1 MARILIVEDSPAN
14 MMLVETL
21 LESCG
26 HTLFQAERAPQA
38 LDIARREQLD
48 LILMD
53 IQLPGMDGIEATRIL
68 KADPRTSGV
77 PVVALT
83 AFAMKGDRER
93 LLQAGCDGYIEKPI
107 NYIDFLAEVAAII
120 ERADPAP

>member
-14 MMLVETL
+14 MTLIETL

-26 HTLFQAERAPQA
+26 HILFEADRAPLA
-38 LDIARREQLD
+38 LDIARRERLD

-53 IQLPGMDGIEATRIL
+53 IQMPGMDGIEATRIL
-68 KADPRTSGV
+68 KADPRTRAV

-93 LLQAGCDGYIEKPI
+93 LLEAGCDGYIEKPI
-107 NYIDFLAEVAAII
+107 NYIDFLDRVNAIV
-120 ERADPAP
+120 EGGGDPA